1 MTSITR
7 IISGLAVMSL
17 LTSCQ
22 QKPEVVFLGHDETE
36 MFQKELFA
44 QVDGVKYQVNIP
56 EDICMTIVAQEDFDG
71 DGVTDALIEN
81 VQACGGNAIGNAFF
95 FVTYQGNGTFAV
107 SDTFGSSV
115 YEEPVI
121 EKWEGN
127 LSVVINDSHFDEYT
141 EEFQQTRDRYVLCD
155 GQALKVI
162 EPNDVSAMPD
172 ISVEEW
178 AALSERADTA
188 ELTTEEKQRYQAC
201 ELFDEL
207 YSGYCSWYCGGEVQQ
222 ITASSCRKAD
232 GEVTYEADNAH
243 DFNHESVWATAGQ
256 GIGESLVYTFA
267 GVCPRIT
274 TVRVFNGDVKSEEAW
289 RKSSRAKLIKMY
301 INDKAYAILSLEDSR
316 SLQDFEV
323 GIVGFHDPKAPDW
336 TLKFEIL
343 DVFPG
348 NKYKQVVIA
357 ELFFDGIDVH

>member
-1 MTSITR
+1 MKSISR
-7 IISGLAVMSL
+7 IIIALAATGV
-17 LTSCQ
+17 LTSCH

-71 DGVTDALIEN
+71 DGVTDALVEN

-95 FVTYQGNGTFAV
+95 FVTYEGNGTFAV
-107 SDTFGSSV
+107 SNTFGSSV
-115 YEEPVI
+115 YDEAVI
-121 EKWEGN
+121 EKWQGY
-127 LSVVINDSHFDEYT
+127 LSVVINDSHFDEYS

-162 EPNDVSAMPD
+162 EPDNISAMPD

-178 AALSERADTA
+178 SALSGRADTA
-188 ELTTEEKQRYQAC
+188 ELTAEEKQRYQAC
-201 ELFDEL
+201 
-207 YSGYCSWYCGGEVQQ
+207 YCGGEVQQ
-222 ITASSCRKAD
+222 ITASSCRQAD
-232 GEVTYEADNAH
+232 GEESYEADNAH
-243 DFNHESVWATAGQ
+243 NFNHESVWATAGK

-274 TVRVFNGDVKSEEAW
+274 TVRVFNGDVKSEKAW
-289 RKSSRAKLIKMY
+289 RESSRVKLMKMY
-301 INDKAYAILSLEDSR
+301 INDKAYAILSFDDSR

-348 NKYKQVVIA
+348 SKYKQVVIA